1 LIFDNLVDPGRW
13 GSSVRLEDT
22 RCPEDRQ
29 ENDEQKDGSWSTIK
43 KKIIDPSFV
52 NTPERVGPN
61 LGRRTKWGKVAQK
74 WGKVAQKW
82 RKTGKNGAKMGQNTT
97 QQIMYNNLS

>member
-1 LIFDNLVDPGRW
+1 M
-13 GSSVRLEDT
+13 
-22 RCPEDRQ
+22 
-29 ENDEQKDGSWSTIK
+29 
-43 KKIIDPSFV
+43 
-52 NTPERVGPN
+52 GPN

-97 QQIMYNNLS
+97 HQIMYNNLS